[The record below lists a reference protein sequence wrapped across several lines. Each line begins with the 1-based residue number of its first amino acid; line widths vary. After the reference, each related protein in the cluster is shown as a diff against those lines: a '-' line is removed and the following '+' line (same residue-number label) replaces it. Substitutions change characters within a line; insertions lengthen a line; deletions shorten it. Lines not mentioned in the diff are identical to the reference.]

1 MAKISKQVKD
11 YMWSKVRERMDV
23 ALAPLNEQVRA
34 EEQHI
39 EETISM
45 AREKANELFQSI
57 LKTEFPEQW
66 KELEEKRSTSDYC
79 FRLPRA
85 TTSDTYMIHS
95 LTRPERDKKKK
106 EMEEH
111 VNKFMN
117 ELFMKVEL
125 GSTKKDE
132 ILEIIS
138 KMELG

>member
-11 YMWSKVRERMDV
+11 YMWSKVHERMDAV
-23 ALAPLNEQVRA
+23 LAPLNEQVKA

-39 EETISM
+39 GDTIQM

-57 LKTEFPEQW
+57 LKAEFPEQW
-66 KELEEKRSTSDYC
+66 KELEEKCTSDYYT
-79 FRLPRA
+79 RLPRA
-85 TTSDTYMIHS
+85 TASDTHMIHS

-117 ELFMKVEL
+117 ELFMSVEL

-132 ILEIIS
+132 LLDALS
-138 KMELG
+138 KLELG

>member
-11 YMWSKVRERMDV
+11 YMWSKVRERMDTI
-23 ALAPLNEQVRA
+23 LSPLNEQVKA

-57 LKTEFPEQW
+57 LKAEFPQQW
-66 KELEEKRSTSDYC
+66 KELEEKCTRDYYI
-79 FRLPRA
+79 RLPRA
-85 TTSDTYMIHS
+85 TANDTYLIHS

-106 EMEEH
+106 EMEEY

-117 ELFMKVEL
+117 ELFMSVEL
-125 GSTKKDE
+125 GNTKKDE
-132 ILEIIS
+132 LLDALS
-138 KMELG
+138 KLELG

>member
-11 YMWSKVRERMDV
+11 YMWSKVHERMDAV
-23 ALAPLNEQVRA
+23 LSPLNEQVKA

-39 EETISM
+39 EETIHM

-57 LKTEFPEQW
+57 LKAEFPEQW
-66 KELEEKRSTSDYC
+66 KELEEKCTSDYYT
-79 FRLPRA
+79 RLPRA
-85 TTSDTYMIHS
+85 TASDTHMIHS

-117 ELFMKVEL
+117 ELFMSVEL

-138 KMELG
+138 KLELG

>member
-11 YMWSKVRERMDV
+11 YMWSKVRERMDAV
-23 ALAPLNEQVRA
+23 LSPLNEQVKA

-39 EETISM
+39 DDTIKM

-57 LKTEFPEQW
+57 LKAEFPEQW
-66 KELEEKRSTSDYC
+66 KEVEEKCTSDYYT
-79 FRLPRA
+79 RLPRVTA
-85 TTSDTYMIHS
+85 SDTHMIHS

-106 EMEEH
+106 EMEER

-117 ELFMKVEL
+117 ELFMGVEL
-125 GSTKKDE
+125 GNTKKDE

-138 KMELG
+138 KLELG

>member
-1 MAKISKQVKD
+1 MAKLSKQVKD
-11 YMWSKVRERMDV
+11 YMWSKVHERMDAV
-23 ALAPLNEQVRA
+23 LSPLNEQVKA

-57 LKTEFPEQW
+57 LKAEFPEQW
-66 KELEEKRSTSDYC
+66 KELEEKCTRDYYT
-79 FRLPRA
+79 RLPRA
-85 TTSDTYMIHS
+85 TASDTHMIHS
-95 LTRPERDKKKK
+95 LARPERDKKKK

-117 ELFMKVEL
+117 ELFMDVEL
-125 GSTKKDE
+125 GAVKKDE
-132 ILEIIS
+132 ILNALS